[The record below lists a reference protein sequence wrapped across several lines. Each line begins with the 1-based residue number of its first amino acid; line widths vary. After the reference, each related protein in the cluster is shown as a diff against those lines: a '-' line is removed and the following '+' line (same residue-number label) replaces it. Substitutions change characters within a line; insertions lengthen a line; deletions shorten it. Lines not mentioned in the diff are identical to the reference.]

1 MAAYRLD
8 GGRLYYV
15 EYGCASAKGD
25 RPSSRYV
32 IENGVHNKKYVF
44 RMFYMGDMSAT
55 RTNASQF
62 AYMTDGVSGV
72 GGTNAY
78 VNCPL
83 CGSEGRISLDANNL
97 IDIKETYTQTEKTES
112 PFR

>member
-15 EYGCASAKGD
+15 EHECISAKDD
-25 RPSSRYV
+25 RPSSRHV
-32 IENGVHNKKYVF
+32 IDKRVHNSRYVV
-44 RMFYMGDMSAT
+44 RMFYIGDLSAT
-55 RTNASQF
+55 SASINEF
-62 AYMTDGVSGV
+62 LYMTDGVIGS

-97 IDIKETYTQTEKTES
+97 IDIKGSYNQSAMTES

>member
-15 EYGCASAKGD
+15 EHECVGARGD
-25 RPSSRYV
+25 RPNARHV
-32 IENGVHNKKYVF
+32 IENRVHNKKYVV
-44 RMFYMGDMSAT
+44 RMFYTGDMSAT
-55 RTNASQF
+55 RASASQF
-62 AYMTDGVSGV
+62 AYMTDGVAGA
-72 GGTNAY
+72 GGTDAY

-97 IDIKETYTQTEKTES
+97 IDIREAFDRTAMTES